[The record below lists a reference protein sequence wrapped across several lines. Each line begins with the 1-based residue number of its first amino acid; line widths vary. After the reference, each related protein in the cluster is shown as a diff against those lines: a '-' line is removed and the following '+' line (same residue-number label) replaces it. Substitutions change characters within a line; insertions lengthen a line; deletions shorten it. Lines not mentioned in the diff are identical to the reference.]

1 MFAPERNLK
10 DLILY
15 HVKAE
20 ERSISALTRD
30 LHKDG
35 FKFHR
40 LFLTGYLKAL
50 ADVGMLREK
59 KIPPSK
65 VYTTSAHR
73 SPNLYEALGEAVRQE
88 EKDPARGTRLC
99 VAVLQKIFHR
109 PVFLREL
116 RECGFDAVGDVA
128 AAPKELVDEARRVLA
143 TQGLKIPANEP
154 AYGVEDRKN
163 EARDAILTFLLAD
176 RYGMRDQVLVT
187 RQAKLAP

>member
-1 MFAPERNLK
+1 VFAPERNLK

-59 KIPPSK
+59 EIPPAK

-73 SPNLYEALGEAVRQE
+73 SPSLYEALGEAVRQE
-88 EKDPARGTRLC
+88 EKDMGRGTRLC
-99 VAVLQKIFHR
+99 VSVIQKVFHR
-109 PVFLREL
+109 PVFLREI
-116 RECGFDAVGDVA
+116 RACGFDAVGDIV
-128 AAPKELVDEARRVLA
+128 AAPKEVVDEARRALA
-143 TQGLKIPANEP
+143 SQGIKIPANEP
-154 AYGVEDRKN
+154 AYGVEERKN
-163 EARDAILTFLLAD
+163 EMRDAILAQLLAD
-176 RYGMRDQVLVT
+176 RYGMRDQILVT
-187 RQAKLAP
+187 RQAKLAD